1 MTLPV
6 EDRAHVLAL
15 LREREGAQP
24 EAELLRELVRELR
37 AARAEAAGRTQAVD
51 LQLSSITVLR
61 VQVESTP
68 PCGGDAG
75 HGAFSR
81 VRLTDEAGLCW
92 ELVAEGYDGTRY
104 ELQPRS
110 VELVVRGDDEQG
122 QLLAALQV
130 AAQVLRSA
138 RVEPTQL

>member
-81 VRLTDEAGLCW
+81 VKLADEAGTCWQLVVRDRDGDLW
-92 ELVAEGYDGTRY
+92 ELDPH
-104 ELQPRS
+104 EL
-110 VELVVRGDDEQG
+110 ELTVRGDDEQG

-130 AAQVLRSA
+130 AAQVMRSA
-138 RVEPTQL
+138 RVEPTPL

>member
-37 AARAEAAGRTQAVD
+37 AARAEVAGRTQAID

-81 VRLTDEAGLCW
+81 VKLTDEAGTCW
-92 ELVAEGYDGTRY
+92 QLVAEDYDGTRY
-104 ELQPRS
+104 ELEPRS

-138 RVEPTQL
+138 RVEPTPL